1 MDHIAAPA
9 RITPMSH
16 RFRGYL
22 PVVVDVETGGF
33 DWNRHALLELAA
45 VPLELDENGL
55 LVPGVTSSVHL
66 HPAPGT
72 EIDPKSLE
80 VTGIDLGHPFRFA
93 KHEKDAL
100 DHVFAPV
107 RAAVKK
113 HGCQRAILVGHNA
126 HFDLNFLNA
135 AVARVAHKR
144 NPFHPFSVFDT
155 VTLAGVAY
163 GQTVLARAVQAAGFD
178 WNAEDAHSA
187 VYDAEQTSRL
197 FCKIANA
204 WPQPLV
210 SPAERVEDTVTL
222 YRPTGPEEM
231 RLLMQ
236 GDFRRWPPRLPEQ
249 PIFYPVTNERYAT
262 EIAMQWNI
270 KDSGVGYVTRF
281 RVRRSFMA
289 KYPVQKVGGDH
300 HTEWWVPAADLE
312 ALNDNIVGVIEVVG
326 EYR

>member
-1 MDHIAAPA
+1 MNAAELPA
-9 RITPMSH
+9 TTPMAR

-45 VPLELDENGL
+45 VPIELDENGL
-55 LVPGVTSSVHL
+55 FVPGQTTSAHL
-66 HPAPGT
+66 HPAPGL

-80 VTGIDLGHPFRFA
+80 VTGIVLDHPFRFA
-93 KHEKDAL
+93 KPEREAL

-107 RAAVKK
+107 RAAVKR

-163 GQTVLARAVQAAGFD
+163 GQTVLARALQAAGFE
-178 WNAEDAHSA
+178 WSAEDAHSA
-187 VYDAEQTSRL
+187 VYDAEQTARL

-204 WPQPLV
+204 WP
-210 SPAERVEDTVTL
+210 SPA
-222 YRPTGPEEM
+222 
-231 RLLMQ
+231 
-236 GDFRRWPPRLPEQ
+236 
-249 PIFYPVTNERYAT
+249 
-262 EIAMQWNI
+262 
-270 KDSGVGYVTRF
+270 
-281 RVRRSFMA
+281 
-289 KYPVQKVGGDH
+289 
-300 HTEWWVPAADLE
+300 
-312 ALNDNIVGVIEVVG
+312 
-326 EYR
+326 